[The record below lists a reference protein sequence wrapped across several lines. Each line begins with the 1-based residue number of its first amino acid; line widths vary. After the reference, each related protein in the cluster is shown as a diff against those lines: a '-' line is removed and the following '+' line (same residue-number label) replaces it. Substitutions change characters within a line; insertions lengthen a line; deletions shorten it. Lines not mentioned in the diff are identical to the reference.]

1 MKRIFRCVQRQDY
14 ERVLAYA
21 IFIDFA
27 FQLGIGGV
35 CHPFSWFIRTYWF
48 LRRIDSHGDVS
59 PSLLVVSRYYCG
71 IFLFKMEEIH
81 ERLYLFKKD
90 QNNRDLLLL

>member
-27 FQLGIGGV
+27 FQLGIGG
-35 CHPFSWFIRTYWF
+35 
-48 LRRIDSHGDVS
+48 GM
-59 PSLLVVSRYYCG
+59 PSFQLVHSDLLV
-71 IFLFKMEEIH
+71 FT
-81 ERLYLFKKD
+81 
-90 QNNRDLLLL
+90 